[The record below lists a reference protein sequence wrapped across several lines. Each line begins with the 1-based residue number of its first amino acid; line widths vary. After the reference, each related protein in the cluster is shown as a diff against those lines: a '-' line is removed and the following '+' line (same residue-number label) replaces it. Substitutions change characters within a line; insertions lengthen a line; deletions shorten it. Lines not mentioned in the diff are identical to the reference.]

1 MYRAKK
7 SLIGLVFSIILF
19 TCASSFSKA
28 DNGLFTTIEKV
39 PLPSE
44 VGAQEASLTS
54 KDGILY
60 MTWMEKVNTQTKVMF
75 SMKTASGW
83 SEPTSVHIGYDLFV
97 NWADFPS
104 IAVLSNK
111 TIAVHWLQKVGNSGF
126 DYQINIALSSD
137 NGQTWSSPKILHED
151 RSPVQHGFVSTTP
164 SKEKLLTII
173 WLDGRTYG
181 VKLGETKNVTEAMQ
195 LRATTITSDG
205 IIGKEV
211 AIDKRTCSCCQTSIT
226 VTDKGTVIA
235 AYRDRSE
242 DEIRDISIAR
252 LEGNGW
258 QEPFSLNDDGWE
270 ISGCPV
276 NGPAISSIDKLVAVA
291 WFTRAKGVS
300 AVKIAFSDDDGKS
313 FATPLSIEHQDPIG
327 RVDLE
332 MLPDGSALVSWVE
345 WIDGNEVISICRAS
359 QKHGCKTQQRLVL
372 NAGNESLNFPKLE
385 RVNEDIYLV
394 WTQPDE
400 NGDNLSMLRLSLKP
414 IDPFI

>member
-226 VTDKGTVIA
+226 VTDK
-235 AYRDRSE
+235 
-242 DEIRDISIAR
+242 
-252 LEGNGW
+252 
-258 QEPFSLNDDGWE
+258 
-270 ISGCPV
+270 
-276 NGPAISSIDKLVAVA
+276 
-291 WFTRAKGVS
+291 
-300 AVKIAFSDDDGKS
+300 
-313 FATPLSIEHQDPIG
+313 
-327 RVDLE
+327 
-332 MLPDGSALVSWVE
+332 
-345 WIDGNEVISICRAS
+345 
-359 QKHGCKTQQRLVL
+359 
-372 NAGNESLNFPKLE
+372 
-385 RVNEDIYLV
+385 
-394 WTQPDE
+394 
-400 NGDNLSMLRLSLKP
+400 
-414 IDPFI
+414 